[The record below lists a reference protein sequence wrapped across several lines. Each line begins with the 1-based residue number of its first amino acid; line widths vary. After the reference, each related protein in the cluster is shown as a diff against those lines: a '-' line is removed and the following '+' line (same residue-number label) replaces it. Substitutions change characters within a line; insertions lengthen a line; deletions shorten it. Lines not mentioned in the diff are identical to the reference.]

1 VARHGTIA
9 GTHVRLRAV
18 KPPIWIGLNSRE
30 PKASA
35 AVGQRVC
42 SILCLIGRRNFHI
55 LATDYT
61 ILVHLPQEGSFLS
74 DELLKWRSEFPILE
88 KTVYLISHSLGAMP
102 KATYER
108 LHDYADTWATR
119 GVRAWAEGWW
129 DMPVTVGDEVG
140 RIIGADPG
148 TVVMHQNVSVCQSL
162 ILSCVEPTPERNK
175 IVYSELNFPSV
186 MYVYEAHA
194 RDGKLRIEIVKSDDG
209 ITVPLERLLAAIDET
224 TLLVPFSHVLFKSA
238 FLQDANAIIKR
249 AHEVGAMVVLDTY
262 QSAGTVPFSV
272 KELDADFATGGS
284 VKWLCGGPGA
294 GYLYVRPDLQMK
306 LEPKTTGWMAHEEPF
321 SFDTNLRY
329 APNITRFL
337 HGSPAI
343 PALYAAQSGYKIIN
357 AIGVEKI
364 REKSMRQTS
373 YLIDL
378 AEEAGFRVT
387 SPREPERRAG
397 TVTVAHDHAGAITK
411 ELIRR
416 EFIVD
421 YRPGAGV
428 RISPHFYTTDEELEL
443 VIAEMKK
450 IAESDAYRE
459 HEAAG
464 AAF

>member
-1 VARHGTIA
+1 M
-9 GTHVRLRAV
+9 
-18 KPPIWIGLNSRE
+18 
-30 PKASA
+30 
-35 AVGQRVC
+35 
-42 SILCLIGRRNFHI
+42 
-55 LATDYT
+55 
-61 ILVHLPQEGSFLS
+61 S
-74 DELLKWRSEFPILE
+74 DDLLKWRSEFPILD

-102 KATYER
+102 RATHDR
-108 LHDYADTWATR
+108 LQEYAEMWATR

-129 DMPVTVGDEVG
+129 DMPVTIGDQVA

-162 ILSCVEPTPERNK
+162 VLSCLEPTPQRNK

-194 RDGKLRIEIVKSDDG
+194 RDGKLEIEIVKSDDG
-209 ITVPLERLLAAIDET
+209 ITVPLERMLAAIDER

-238 FLQDANAIIKR
+238 FLQDARAIIER

-272 KELDADFATGGS
+272 KELNADFATGGS

-294 GYLYVRPDLQMK
+294 GYLYVRPDLQTK
-306 LEPKTTGWMAHEEPF
+306 LEPKTTGWMAHEKPF
-321 SFDTNLRY
+321 NFDTDLHY
-329 APNITRFL
+329 ASNIRRFL

-343 PALYAAQSGYKIIN
+343 PALYAAESGYKIIN
-357 AIGVEKI
+357 EIGVENI
-364 REKSMRQTS
+364 RRKSMRQTD
-373 YLIDL
+373 YLISL
-378 AEEAGFRVT
+378 AEEAGFTVT
-387 SPREPERRAG
+387 SPKDVKQRGG
-397 TVTVAHDHAGAITK
+397 TVTIGHEHAGAVTK

-428 RISPHFYTTDEELEL
+428 RISPHFYNTDNELEL

-450 IAESDAYRE
+450 ISESESYRE
-459 HEAAG
+459 HETAG